1 MARLPQ
7 LIRIADQH
15 RLKIITIKDLVAY
28 RMQHERLIA
37 RELSVDVASLW
48 GAFKVIAYRQ
58 LTTNDTH
65 LAIVKGTWQE
75 DEPVLVRVHSSS
87 ETGDILGTLFDD
99 YGLQISESMRKIGK
113 EGKGVLLYMRHSEGD
128 SILHRL
134 RQLQNPVEDNK
145 SEQRDFGVGAQILRD
160 LGLRKIRL
168 LTKHPKRRVALDGYG
183 LEIIENVPLFDEH

>member
-1 MARLPQ
+1 MNIP
-7 LIRIADQH
+7 
-15 RLKIITIKDLVAY
+15 
-28 RMQHERLIA
+28 
-37 RELSVDVASLW
+37 SLW
-48 GAFKVIAYRQ
+48 GAYQVIAYRQ

-65 LAIVKGTWQE
+65 LANLKWSWDE

-99 YGLQISESMRKIGK
+99 YGLQISESMRKISQ

-134 RQLQNPVEDNK
+134 RHLQEPVEKTK

-183 LEIIENVPLFDEH
+183 LEIVENVPLFDEH